1 MVPQLGVAY
10 EPVFLYEMIWDIA
23 VFAVLW
29 WLRPRFRIDGQLFA
43 LYLALYA
50 IGKFA
55 LSFFRTETVWFAG
68 LQEAQL
74 LSIAALALAAL
85 WAWWRAR
92 PARVPSAHEAMRA
105 HRDFLDALTA
115 RGWTEVTFDPDGEG
129 RSDAVGEGQTPVRSS
144 VMATDTAL
152 APNASPA
159 RPSRLL
165 VVDDDENV
173 TNMLRR
179 ALSFEGYAVATARD
193 GNDALKKTLEF
204 APDLVVLDIMM
215 PGIDGVEVARRLR
228 AGDPQL
234 AILMLTAKDA
244 PADQVVGLDAGAD
257 DYLVKPFTLE
267 VLTARV
273 RALLRRKEPNE
284 TEVLRFG
291 DLALDTGTR
300 SARRG
305 SREIA
310 LTTTEYELLLQFLRH
325 PRQVLEKEQLTEK
338 VWGYDFGGNYNV
350 LEVYVRYLR
359 QKLEAT
365 GESRLI
371 HTLRGAGYVLREPA
385 A

>member
-1 MVPQLGVAY
+1 M
-10 EPVFLYEMIWDIA
+10 
-23 VFAVLW
+23 
-29 WLRPRFRIDGQLFA
+29 
-43 LYLALYA
+43 
-50 IGKFA
+50 
-55 LSFFRTETVWFAG
+55 
-68 LQEAQL
+68 
-74 LSIAALALAAL
+74 
-85 WAWWRAR
+85 
-92 PARVPSAHEAMRA
+92 
-105 HRDFLDALTA
+105 
-115 RGWTEVTFDPDGEG
+115 TFDPDGEG

>member
-1 MVPQLGVAY
+1 M
-10 EPVFLYEMIWDIA
+10 
-23 VFAVLW
+23 
-29 WLRPRFRIDGQLFA
+29 
-43 LYLALYA
+43 
-50 IGKFA
+50 
-55 LSFFRTETVWFAG
+55 
-68 LQEAQL
+68 
-74 LSIAALALAAL
+74 
-85 WAWWRAR
+85 
-92 PARVPSAHEAMRA
+92 
-105 HRDFLDALTA
+105 
-115 RGWTEVTFDPDGEG
+115 TFDPHSQG
-129 RSDAVGEGQTPVRSS
+129 RSAGADEGQSPVPSTVMPTETASS
-144 VMATDTAL
+144 PTHVVT
-152 APNASPA
+152 

-179 ALSFEGYAVATARD
+179 ALSFEGYAVAIARD
-193 GNDALKKTLEF
+193 GEAALKQTLEF

-228 AGDPQL
+228 AGDPHL

-244 PADQVVGLDAGAD
+244 AADEVVGLDAGAD

-267 VLTARV
+267 VLTARI
-273 RALLRRKEPNE
+273 RALLRRKEPVE
-284 TEVLRFG
+284 VEVLRFA

-325 PRQVLEKEQLTEK
+325 PRQVLEKEHLTEK

-359 QKLEAT
+359 QKLEAG
-365 GESRLI
+365 GEPRLI

>member
-1 MVPQLGVAY
+1 M
-10 EPVFLYEMIWDIA
+10 
-23 VFAVLW
+23 
-29 WLRPRFRIDGQLFA
+29 
-43 LYLALYA
+43 
-50 IGKFA
+50 
-55 LSFFRTETVWFAG
+55 
-68 LQEAQL
+68 
-74 LSIAALALAAL
+74 
-85 WAWWRAR
+85 
-92 PARVPSAHEAMRA
+92 
-105 HRDFLDALTA
+105 
-115 RGWTEVTFDPDGEG
+115 TFDPRREG
-129 RSDAVGEGQTPVRSS
+129 PSDAVSEGQTPIGSR
-144 VMATDTAL
+144 VMATDTGTVAT
-152 APNASPA
+152 ASTT
-159 RPSRLL
+159 RPGRLL

-193 GNDALKKTLEF
+193 GADALKKALEF

-215 PGIDGVEVARRLR
+215 PGIDGVEVCRRLR

-244 PADQVVGLDAGAD
+244 GADQVVGLDAGAD

-267 VLTARV
+267 VITARI
-273 RALLRRKEPNE
+273 RALLRRKEPSD

-291 DLALDTGTR
+291 DLVLDTGTR

-305 SREIA
+305 AREIA

-359 QKLEAT
+359 QKLEAA
-365 GESRLI
+365 GEPRLI
-371 HTLRGAGYVLREPA
+371 HTLRGAGYVLREQPST
-385 A
+385 

>member
-1 MVPQLGVAY
+1 M
-10 EPVFLYEMIWDIA
+10 
-23 VFAVLW
+23 
-29 WLRPRFRIDGQLFA
+29 
-43 LYLALYA
+43 
-50 IGKFA
+50 
-55 LSFFRTETVWFAG
+55 
-68 LQEAQL
+68 
-74 LSIAALALAAL
+74 
-85 WAWWRAR
+85 
-92 PARVPSAHEAMRA
+92 
-105 HRDFLDALTA
+105 
-115 RGWTEVTFDPDGEG
+115 TFDPDTEG
-129 RSDAVGEGQTPVRSS
+129 RADAVSEGQTPLWSS
-144 VMATDTAL
+144 VMSTDTAL
-152 APNASPA
+152 APSV
-159 RPSRLL
+159 RPERPGRLL

-193 GNDALKKTLEF
+193 GDDALKKTLEF

-215 PGIDGVEVARRLR
+215 PGIDGIEVARRLR

-267 VLTARV
+267 VLTARI

-284 TEVLRFG
+284 TEVLHFS
-291 DLALDTGTR
+291 DLVLDTGTR
-300 SARRG
+300 SARRS

-359 QKLEAT
+359 QKLEAA
-365 GESRLI
+365 GEPRLI
-371 HTLRGAGYVLREPA
+371 HTLRGAGYVLRELA